1 MPMPKPKFVQIAC
14 AASPT
19 VRFQQVDKDVEPVT
33 CAEVFLFALDD
44 DGSVWEW
51 DSKTERWEPLPE

>member
-1 MPMPKPKFVQIAC
+1 MPSPKFVQIAC

-33 CAEVFLFALDD
+33 YAESFLFALDE
-44 DGSVWEW
+44 DGDVWEW
-51 DSKTERWEPLPE
+51 NFKTERWDPLPQ